1 MATTTATATA
11 ATYERNNSAS
21 SLSDDEDNNKDKDK
35 AEDAVV
41 NVENNDAVIT
51 ATTTAIMYESILP
64 PVTDEIKREYELEQQ
79 LKKDHHH
86 SNDNDSDANDENDEN
101 SNSKHQQQ
109 QQQQGNSNQGSSKQD
124 CGFFKLLFS
133 HTIWG
138 IPTLMWILCLIFAIT
153 VIVYAII
160 TATYYNPSIEDDPV
174 QPPYYSPGGTLYP
187 TIYIEN

>member
-21 SLSDDEDNNKDKDK
+21 SLSDDEDNNKDK
-35 AEDAVV
+35 DAVV

-79 LKKDHHH
+79 LKKDDNDIDNP
-86 SNDNDSDANDENDEN
+86 NDNNVNNDSSTNNN
-101 SNSKHQQQ
+101 NTKI
-109 QQQQGNSNQGSSKQD
+109 GSSNKD

-160 TATYYNPSIEDDPV
+160 TATYYNPSIADDPV

-187 TIYIEN
+187 TIYIDN

>member
-1 MATTTATATA
+1 MATTTATATV

-21 SLSDDEDNNKDKDK
+21 SLSDDVKEEDTAVNIDI
-35 AEDAVV
+35 DAVT
-41 NVENNDAVIT
+41 T
-51 ATTTAIMYESILP
+51 ATTPANVIYESILP

-79 LKKDHHH
+79 LKKDGNDIDNP
-86 SNDNDSDANDENDEN
+86 NDNNVNNDSSTNNN
-101 SNSKHQQQ
+101 NT
-109 QQQQGNSNQGSSKQD
+109 NIGSSNKD

-160 TATYYNPSIEDDPV
+160 TATYYNPSIADDPV

>member
-21 SLSDDEDNNKDKDK
+21 SVSDDDDKDKD
-35 AEDAVV
+35 EDAVV

-86 SNDNDSDANDENDEN
+86 HSNDNDSDANDANDENDEN

-109 QQQQGNSNQGSSKQD
+109 QQQQGNSNQGSGKQD
-124 CGFFKLLFS
+124 CGGFKLLLS
-133 HTIWG
+133 YTIWG

-160 TATYYNPSIEDDPV
+160 TATYYNPSIADDPV

-187 TIYIEN
+187 TIYIDN

>member
-21 SLSDDEDNNKDKDK
+21 SLSDDVKEEDT
-35 AEDAVV
+35 VV
-41 NVENNDAVIT
+41 NIDNDAVTT
-51 ATTTAIMYESILP
+51 ATTPANVIYESILP

-109 QQQQGNSNQGSSKQD
+109 QQQGNSNQGSGKQD
-124 CGFFKLLFS
+124 CGGFKLLLS
-133 HTIWG
+133 YTIWG

-160 TATYYNPSIEDDPV
+160 TATYYNPSIADDPV